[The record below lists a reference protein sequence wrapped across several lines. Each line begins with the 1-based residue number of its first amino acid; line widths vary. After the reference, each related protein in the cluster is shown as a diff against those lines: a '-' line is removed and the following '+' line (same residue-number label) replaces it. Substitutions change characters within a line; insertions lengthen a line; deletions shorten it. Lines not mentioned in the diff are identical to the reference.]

1 MSDLYST
8 GIRPYIDKYML
19 DKAAEKRDYGIYWSA
34 SSAGYCMR
42 KVIFDR
48 LGVPPVEED
57 ARKERIFES
66 GHVFHE
72 WIQRVTRN
80 AGISIA
86 QELELQDEK
95 YFIRGHIDDLVVV
108 GEAVM
113 LIDYK
118 GLAID
123 TPILT
128 IDGWKT
134 MGKIAEGDVVFD
146 GSGAPTKVVHKSEVH
161 HRDCYRLS
169 FRDGESVIC
178 DDEHRW
184 LVDVPG
190 RGETIV
196 TAEELAAYGG
206 LKRIRLAGALQGTAT
221 ELPIDPYVLGAWL
234 ADGDS
239 SDGRICTPDSRIW
252 DEIKRRGYEVGENI
266 AADASAE
273 SRTVLGIRGKL
284 VDLGL
289 LRNKHIPHQYLMAS
303 YGQRLDMLRGFMDG
317 DGYWNKTRKRYVTN
331 TTNPTQRDYIT
342 TLIASLGLKPSVHEY
357 QAHGFGLDKTA
368 WAIDFVSSENPFL
381 ARNEEANAATTGR
394 SKYRYLKSIEP
405 VQSVPTQCI
414 EVDSIEHTYL
424 AGTSLLKTHNTQS
437 SRAFQWQKKL
447 GKGLSHYHKMQLGT
461 YMYLL
466 RKVDAL
472 AIEGAHEWPE
482 HTPGNIIDLL
492 HDLKEARIIRISKDD
507 LCMSEDELL
516 WTPALA
522 KQVAEYWGSLNSYWD
537 RKQIPRCTC
546 AEFEVND
553 KTGVGF
559 MADKRY
565 NPYYY
570 AGEPC
575 SLKWLEKH
583 KELLLKWKE
592 A

>member
-1 MSDLYST
+1 MTGTQNMGAPMSDLYST
-8 GIRPYIDKYML
+8 GVRPYIDKYML

-95 YFIRGHIDDLVVV
+95 YFIRGHIDDLAVV

-118 GLAID
+118 
-123 TPILT
+123 
-128 IDGWKT
+128 
-134 MGKIAEGDVVFD
+134 
-146 GSGAPTKVVHKSEVH
+146 
-161 HRDCYRLS
+161 
-169 FRDGESVIC
+169 
-178 DDEHRW
+178 
-184 LVDVPG
+184 
-190 RGETIV
+190 
-196 TAEELAAYGG
+196 
-206 LKRIRLAGALQGTAT
+206 
-221 ELPIDPYVLGAWL
+221 
-234 ADGDS
+234 
-239 SDGRICTPDSRIW
+239 
-252 DEIKRRGYEVGENI
+252 
-266 AADASAE
+266 
-273 SRTVLGIRGKL
+273 
-284 VDLGL
+284 
-289 LRNKHIPHQYLMAS
+289 
-303 YGQRLDMLRGFMDG
+303 
-317 DGYWNKTRKRYVTN
+317 
-331 TTNPTQRDYIT
+331 TQ
-342 TLIASLGLKPSVHEY
+342 
-357 QAHGFGLDKTA
+357 
-368 WAIDFVSSENPFL
+368 N
-381 ARNEEANAATTGR
+381 
-394 SKYRYLKSIEP
+394 
-405 VQSVPTQCI
+405 
-414 EVDSIEHTYL
+414 
-424 AGTSLLKTHNTQS
+424 